1 MASGPITSWK
11 IDGETVE
18 TVSDFILGGS
28 KITADGDC
36 SHEIKRCLLLRRKVM
51 TNLDSILKSRDI
63 TLPTKVC
70 LVKAMVFPVVMYGCE
85 SWTVKKAECWKSDA
99 FEIWC
104 WRRLL
109 RVRWMAR
116 RSWVTSW
123 DIHSA
128 TESAIAQAS
137 QDQFAL
143 TSLLYSPV
151 FKHGDGRRVDP
162 KYTVAL
168 ISPGE
173 EKTKDP
179 SCCLDV
185 PLSHL
190 A

>member
-1 MASGPITSWK
+1 M
-11 IDGETVE
+11 
-18 TVSDFILGGS
+18 
-28 KITADGDC
+28 
-36 SHEIKRCLLLRRKVM
+36 
-51 TNLDSILKSRDI
+51 
-63 TLPTKVC
+63 
-70 LVKAMVFPVVMYGCE
+70 
-85 SWTVKKAECWKSDA
+85 
-99 FEIWC
+99 
-104 WRRLL
+104 
-109 RVRWMAR
+109 
-116 RSWVTSW
+116 TSW

-137 QDQFAL
+137 QDQFVL

-162 KYTVAL
+162 EYTVAL